1 MERTWRMR
9 AARLTCV
16 RQGRTIALTMAG
28 NLRRAPRTHLT
39 RIIRMT
45 RTSRRLRS
53 NFPRGSYLWAA
64 RNAQWHGMG
73 LSEED
78 CEKPKIAIVNS
89 SSGLAVCYAHLDGIV
104 PVLKEA
110 IRAAGAVPFEIHTAA
125 PSDFVTGAGG
135 RGGYLL
141 AARDLVTN
149 DIEVAVEGAQLDGM
163 VCLASCDKTVPG
175 QLMAA
180 ARLNIPSLL
189 IACGYQP
196 SGSYRGR
203 HVDVEDVFVGAMH
216 AQVGQLAV
224 EDLIGMSREA
234 IRGPGVCSGMGTAN
248 SMHIATEALGMAL
261 PGSTPVLAN
270 SEAMWA
276 TVRAAGQ
283 RVVDMV
289 WDDLKP
295 RDILKDGAFANAV
308 RAVLAVG
315 GSVNCIKHLQA
326 VATEAQSGVDVYGLF
341 ERLSGETPVLAG
353 VRPVGTHHI
362 EELEA
367 AGGCR
372 AVMKQ
377 LEPLL
382 DGNAMTVTGRTVA
395 ANLEGA
401 TVAAPEVIR
410 PLSRALAHNPAITML
425 RGSLAPEFGIVK
437 TGIAERKV
445 RRFSGPAICF
455 ASSDDAIAAL
465 KRGDIRPGQVVVMRG
480 AGVCGGPG
488 MGGGSSRVV
497 FAIDG
502 AGLGEEVAML
512 TDGHLSGLVCK
523 GLVVAEVSPEGA
535 VCGPLALVR
544 DGDTITIDL
553 DTRRCDLEVGA
564 DELERRRRDW
574 RPPAR
579 QFDTGWLQIYRRNV
593 GPLHEG
599 AVLTRAATNQTEPQ

>member
-1 MERTWRMR
+1 
-9 AARLTCV
+9 
-16 RQGRTIALTMAG
+16 
-28 NLRRAPRTHLT
+28 
-39 RIIRMT
+39 MT

-64 RNAQWHGMG
+64 RNAQWHGLG
-73 LSEED
+73 LSED
-78 CEKPKIAIVNS
+78 DLEKPKIAIVNS
-89 SSGLAVCYAHLDGIV
+89 SSALAVCYAHLDGIV
-104 PVLKEA
+104 PVLEEA
-110 IRAAGAVPFEIHTAA
+110 IRAAGGVPFEIRTAA

-149 DIEVAVEGAQLDGM
+149 DIEVAVEGALLDGM
-163 VCLASCDKTVPG
+163 VCLTSCDKTVPG
-175 QLMAA
+175 QLMAG
-180 ARLNIPSLL
+180 ARLNIPTLMV
-189 IACGYQP
+189 ACGYQA
-196 SGSYRGR
+196 SGSYNGA

-216 AQVGQLAV
+216 AQVGQLPV
-224 EDLIGMSREA
+224 EELIGMSREA

-261 PGSTPVLAN
+261 PGSTPVAAN

-276 TVRAAGQ
+276 TVRAAGA
-283 RVVDMV
+283 RIVDMV
-289 WDDLKP
+289 WDGLEP
-295 RDILKDGAFANAV
+295 RDICKAGAFANAV

-326 VATEAQSGVDVYGLF
+326 VATEAGSGVDVYGLF
-341 ERLSGETPVLAG
+341 EKLADETPVLAG
-353 VRPVGTHHI
+353 VRPVGEHFI
-362 EELEA
+362 EDLEA

-382 DGNAMTVTGRTVA
+382 DRDALTVTGRTVA
-395 ANLEGA
+395 ENLAGV
-401 TVAAPEVIR
+401 TVANPEVIR
-410 PLSRALAHNPAITML
+410 PMDRALARRPAITML

-437 TGIAERKV
+437 TGIVERKT

-455 ASSDDAIAAL
+455 SSSDDAIAAL
-465 KRGDIRPGQVVVMRG
+465 QRGEIRPGHVVVMRG

-502 AGLGEEVAML
+502 AGLGEKVAML

-535 VCGPLALVR
+535 VCGPLALVD
-544 DGDTITIDL
+544 DGDTIVIDL
-553 DTRRCDLEVGA
+553 DARRCDLEVGEA
-564 DELERRRRDW
+564 EMERRRRDW
-574 RPPAR
+574 QPPLR
-579 QFDTGWLQIYRRNV
+579 QFDTGWLQLYRRNV
-593 GPLHEG
+593 GPLREG
-599 AVLTRAATNQTEPQ
+599 AVLTRRTTKQADQR